1 MKDKIF
7 PFSIF
12 FEIPVKR
19 SLKRGGRHR
28 RADTDDNRIKGF
40 AWLLFL
46 GAFLLAAC
54 QPPPVVIVDPLEK
67 KTGRIIFSRAIKF
80 DNLADYDNALKQYD
94 QYMARF
100 PDGPQA
106 DAVLFRMGK
115 IYQKRLQHADARK
128 AYRRL
133 MARFPDSSHFQEA
146 AVEILVT
153 LFEEA
158 RYKDVLVEA
167 DQVLKKAVSSGR
179 QVRINSLLGD
189 AHSAMG
195 DLAEAAIFYKIAYDI
210 ADSEERASLIDKF
223 QEILTHLDSPSIS
236 MLLDDIQEKQLR
248 GFLLF
253 QLAQNH
259 VDANKTQA
267 AEKLLIELLQHSPEH
282 EKADHAKSILSE
294 IHEKA
299 TYDHNTIGCLLPL
312 TGPYH
317 VYGSKALKGI
327 ELALKQF
334 MVDSGTST
342 IKLVIQDTGSDPTK
356 TVKAV
361 QYLAEKKVAAIIGP
375 IISAKAAAIAAQE
388 KQIPIIILSQKE
400 DITSA
405 GDFVFRNFIT
415 PKLQVNALV
424 SFAVRELGAK
434 RFAILY
440 PDDKYGKTFMNIF
453 WDEVIAA
460 NGKVVG
466 VESYPAGHTD
476 FADPIKKLTGLFY
489 EIPEALKIKSSQG
502 DGESG
507 DPKEKWAI
515 EGMPEG
521 EEDDGV
527 MDNPVL
533 SDKKIPLE
541 YEEPK
546 AVVDF
551 DVIFIPDG
559 PNTAGLIIPQLTFY
573 DVKNIHLM
581 GTNLWHSNK
590 LIQMARQYVQNA
602 IFTSGFNIDDSS
614 KRVREFVRTFSE
626 TFGEKPGF
634 IEAVAFDTATLLLQT
649 MTRPD
654 IQYRSRLKDELLDL
668 KGFEGLTGETSF
680 DQLGEAQKQLLLFR
694 IEKDGFVE
702 IQEKR

>member
-1 MKDKIF
+1 MT
-7 PFSIF
+7 
-12 FEIPVKR
+12 
-19 SLKRGGRHR
+19 H
-28 RADTDDNRIKGF
+28 
-40 AWLLFL
+40 
-46 GAFLLAAC
+46 
-54 QPPPVVIVDPLEK
+54 
-67 KTGRIIFSRAIKF
+67 
-80 DNLADYDNALKQYD
+80 
-94 QYMARF
+94 
-100 PDGPQA
+100 
-106 DAVLFRMGK
+106 
-115 IYQKRLQHADARK
+115 
-128 AYRRL
+128 
-133 MARFPDSSHFQEA
+133 FPDSSHFQEA

-158 RYKDVLVEA
+158 RYKEVLVEA

-312 TGPYH
+312 TGPYQ

-489 EIPEALKIKSSQG
+489 EIPEALKIQSSQG

-515 EGMPEG
+515 EGRMPEG

-551 DVIFIPDG
+551 DVIFIPDA

-649 MTRPD
+649 MIRPD

-668 KGFEGLTGETSF
+668 NGFEGLTGETSF

>member
-1 MKDKIF
+1 MKL
-7 PFSIF
+7 
-12 FEIPVKR
+12 
-19 SLKRGGRHR
+19 SLKKGGRHC
-28 RADTDDNRIKGF
+28 RANRSDTQIKVF

-54 QPPPVVIVDPLEK
+54 QLPPVVIDDPLEK
-67 KTGRIIFSRAIKF
+67 ETGRIIFSSGIKF

-94 QYMARF
+94 QYMSRF

-133 MARFPDSSHFQEA
+133 MAHFPDSSHFQDA

-153 LFEEA
+153 LYEEA

-167 DQVLKKAVSSGR
+167 DKVLKKAVSGGR
-179 QVRINSLLGD
+179 QVRINRLLGD
-189 AHSAMG
+189 VHSAMG
-195 DLAEAAIFYKIAYDI
+195 DLTEAAIFYKIAYDI
-210 ADSEERASLIDKF
+210 ADSEERALLIDKF
-223 QEILTHLDSPSIS
+223 QKILAQLDSPSIS

-259 VDANKTQA
+259 VDANKTEA

-299 TYDHNTIGCLLPL
+299 AYDQNAIGCILPL
-312 TGPYH
+312 TGPYQ

-334 MVDSGTST
+334 IADSGTST
-342 IKLVIQDTGSDPTK
+342 IKLVIRDTGSDPAK

-375 IISAKAAAIAAQE
+375 IISAKAAAIEAQE
-388 KQIPIIILSQKE
+388 KQIPIITLSQKE

-424 SFAVRELGAK
+424 SFAVREFGAK

-440 PDDKYGKTFMNIF
+440 PDDKYGKTFMNLF
-453 WDEVIAA
+453 WDEVVAA
-460 NGKVVG
+460 EGKVVG

-489 EIPEALKIKSSQG
+489 EIPEALKIQNSQG
-502 DGESG
+502 DGESA
-507 DPKEKWAI
+507 DPKEKWTR

-527 MDNPVL
+527 RDNPVS

-541 YEEPK
+541 HEEPT

-551 DVIFIPDG
+551 DVIFIPEA

-602 IFTSGFNIDDSS
+602 IFTSGFNIDGSS

-649 MTRPD
+649 MTRSD

-668 KGFEGLTGETSF
+668 NGFEGLTGETSF
-680 DQLGEAQKQLLLFR
+680 DRLGEARKQLLLFR